1 MVNAASHGRDGH
13 VQGERFHGGRAAGH
27 GAGGVVLVA
36 AEQAVLAPRP
46 VEAAQHLRAQ
56 EQEDRA
62 ADDGARQEQALD
74 PTHLD
79 AHKLPQE
86 QGDSEDQECET
97 DGICGHGNHLVVIG
111 IDIGLRSHSEGPV
124 GDSPADAADSSL

>member
-1 MVNAASHGRDGH
+1 MMWGANHKKMATLNAMPTTARMVNTASHGRDGH

-27 GAGGVVLVA
+27 GASGVVLVA
-36 AEQAVLAPRP
+36 A
-46 VEAAQHLRAQ
+46 
-56 EQEDRA
+56 
-62 ADDGARQEQALD
+62 EQALD

-79 AHKLPQE
+79 AHELPQE

-111 IDIGLRSHSEGPV
+111 IDIGLRSHIEGSV